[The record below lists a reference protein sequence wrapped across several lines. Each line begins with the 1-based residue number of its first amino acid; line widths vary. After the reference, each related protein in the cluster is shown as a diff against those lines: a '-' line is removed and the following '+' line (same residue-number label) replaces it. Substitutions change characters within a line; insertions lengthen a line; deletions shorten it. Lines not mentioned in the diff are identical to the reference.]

1 MAIALG
7 VREVSPAQRK
17 LALVFVGLRPQR
29 VCSSKETA
37 TQKQKPPLTD
47 ASGGSK
53 KKSGDDL
60 LSRYTHY
67 HRPRLLNGRVR
78 NGNGCDQPGML
89 TGKFKRCWEEFSM
102 RAEKRNNADKRL
114 AVSTG

>member
-1 MAIALG
+1 MA
-7 VREVSPAQRK
+7 
-17 LALVFVGLRPQR
+17 LALSRIEPRR
-29 VCSSKETA
+29 VRACAAKKT
-37 TQKQKPPLTD
+37 KHKNPPLTK
-47 ASGGSK
+47 ASGGFE